1 VTRTRASAKAA
12 GSSFEKLIAD
22 GLAELLGDDRIERRT
37 KNGRLDRG
45 DITGLKTVGGG
56 RVIVECKNTARD
68 NLPAWIKE
76 AEIERGNDDALIG
89 VVAHKRHGSGKP
101 ADQYVSMT
109 LATFAILI
117 EGGIQSGPVLIA
129 DPMTEHRGDQS

>member
-1 VTRTRASAKAA
+1 MTRSRASAKAA

-56 RVIVECKNTARD
+56 RVVVECKNTARD

-129 DPMTEHRGDQS
+129 DPMTYEHP

>member
-129 DPMTEHRGDQS
+129 DPMTHELP

>member
-1 VTRTRASAKAA
+1 MTRTRASAKAA

-129 DPMTEHRGDQS
+129 DPMTYEHP

>member
-1 VTRTRASAKAA
+1 MTRTRASAKAA

-56 RVIVECKNTARD
+56 RIVVEAKNTARD

-129 DPMTEHRGDQS
+129 DPMTYEHP